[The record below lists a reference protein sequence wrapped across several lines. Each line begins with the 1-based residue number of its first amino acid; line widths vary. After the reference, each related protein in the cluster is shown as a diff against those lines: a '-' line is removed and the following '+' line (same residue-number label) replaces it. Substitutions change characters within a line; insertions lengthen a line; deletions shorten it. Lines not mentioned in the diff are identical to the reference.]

1 MSNRW
6 RKRCISAAV
15 CGSGLLLFVALWII
29 FTGDVDRERPYVTVD
44 WMDSTDHEGNACR
57 AFVISNAGPGA
68 VEWDVGHYQWADLSG
83 SDSVSGAFVMGG
95 SGRLA
100 SGEADSL
107 PFFTPTRP
115 EGTWRFVVPC
125 RRADGVLGSL
135 RARLRDRF
143 PRWVP
148 ASKATRPV
156 WLVTSPWTEVVDRR
170 SSNKSHCPVSPT
182 DSSTSG
188 IFPIPGAW
196 VLAIPAVPKSVG
208 DPRGIGMVQGKRG
221 VRS

>member
-1 MSNRW
+1 MRW
-6 RKRCISAAV
+6 ICVAV
-15 CGSGLLLFVALWII
+15 CGCAFLMSVALWLVL
-29 FTGDVDRERPYVTVD
+29 TADVDGERPSVTVD
-44 WMDSTDHEGNACR
+44 WTDSTDQEGNAR
-57 AFVISNAGPGA
+57 RVFVISNAGPGS
-68 VEWDVGHYQWADLSG
+68 VEWDLGHYQWADLNA
-83 SDSVSGAFVMGG
+83 SDSFSGAFVMGG
-95 SGRLA
+95 SGRLT

-156 WLVTSPWTEVVDRR
+156 WLATSPWTEVADVL
-170 SSNKSHCPVSPT
+170 SSNKSSQAT
-182 DSSTSG
+182 AASRLDIDLS
-188 IFPIPGAW
+188 
-196 VLAIPAVPKSVG
+196 
-208 DPRGIGMVQGKRG
+208 R
-221 VRS
+221 